1 MPEGDNTD
9 RIERRKAIRKKIGCV
24 DLTTL
29 HELVRE
35 EAKPIVVE
43 AKRISEEVSADAERP
58 TLDEKQALLAT
69 ALAMNEK
76 FKKERSE
83 QGASADKAQSCTTS
97 DTPTEEDIAEFNT
110 KMMDDAGVIELSTIL
125 IERILEEQKRR
136 KALVAER
143 DAGAAVGGSRKRKRS
158 KKRKGK
164 GNKTRKNAQN
174 NNNNNTTRRRKKT
187 ARRRRTKRE

>member
-1 MPEGDNTD
+1 MAEGD
-9 RIERRKAIRKKIGCV
+9 IQRRKAIRKKIGCV

-29 HELVRE
+29 QELVRE

-58 TLDEKQALLAT
+58 TLDERQALLAT

-83 QGASADKAQSCTTS
+83 QGAAAGKSPTCDGADKL
-97 DTPTEEDIAEFNT
+97 TEKDIAEFNT
-110 KMMDDAGVIELSTIL
+110 KMMDDAGVIELSTML

-143 DAGAAVGGSRKRKRS
+143 GAAEGGSRKRKRS

-187 ARRRRTKRE
+187 ARRRRTKRA